1 MLDLCF
7 FSNRTPRTNVR
18 CFREETAQS
27 KKAEAVQSVEMGMRG
42 SIASLFLSSTARSPV
57 RSVLAPSS
65 DALAPSSFLLL
76 VDSFANFY
84 SNYF

>member
-27 KKAEAVQSVEMGMRG
+27 KKAEAVQSVEMGNEREHC
-42 SIASLFLSSTARSPV
+42 
-57 RSVLAPSS
+57 VLVPK
-65 DALAPSSFLLL
+65 
-76 VDSFANFY
+76 
-84 SNYF
+84 